1 MFGKS
6 FTLFRL
12 LGFKVKID
20 VSWLVI
26 ALLVTWSLARG
37 YFPYRYGDLPKA
49 IYWFMGVL
57 GAAGLFASIV
67 FHEFSHSLVARRY
80 GLPMKGIT
88 LFIFG
93 GVAEMSE
100 EPRSAKTEFMMAI
113 AGPASSIVLGT
124 VFYLLYVAAGSLELS
139 VPAAAITRYLAF
151 VNWLV
156 AGFNLLPAFPLDGG
170 RVLRSALWKW
180 KDDLRWATRTA
191 SQAGSFFGILLM
203 TLGVL
208 NVFTGN
214 PVGGVW
220 YFMIGMFLRYAARMS
235 YQQVLTRKALEGELV
250 RRFMAKEPVTVPP
263 DIPLRELVE
272 DYVYKFHF
280 KMFPVAKDGK
290 LLGCIRV
297 SEMKKVPRDEWHT
310 RTVGEL
316 VSKCSAD
323 NSVSPDQDAV
333 GALAKMRRTGTSRL
347 MVVEGDRLV
356 GVITLRDIL
365 GFLSLKLDLDKEDM

>member
-1 MFGKS
+1 MFGRS

-12 LGFKVKID
+12 FGFRVKID
-20 VSWLVI
+20 MSWLVI

-37 YFPYRYGDLPKA
+37 YFPYRYEGLSNA
-49 IYWFMGVL
+49 AYWVMGVS

-100 EPRSAKTEFMMAI
+100 EPRSAKTEFMMAV
-113 AGPASSIVLGT
+113 AGPAASIVLGT
-124 VFYLLYVAAGSLELS
+124 VFYFLYVAAGPGPY
-139 VPAAAITRYLAF
+139 VPAAAVIRYLAF
-151 VNWLV
+151 INWLL

-170 RVLRSALWKW
+170 RMLRSALWRW
-180 KDDLRWATRTA
+180 KGDLRWATRTA
-191 SQAGSFFGILLM
+191 ARAGSFFGILLI

-208 NVFTGN
+208 NVFAGN

-235 YQQVLTRKALEGELV
+235 YRQVLTRGALEGEQV
-250 RRFMAKEPVTVPP
+250 GRFMSKDPVTVPP
-263 DIPLRELVE
+263 GVTIRELVE

-280 KMFPVAKDGK
+280 KMFPVARDGK
-290 LLGCIRV
+290 LLGCISVREV
-297 SEMKKVPRDEWHT
+297 KNIPHEEWNT
-310 RTVGEL
+310 RTAEEML
-316 VSKCSAD
+316 SQCSAD
-323 NSVSPDQDAV
+323 NTVSPDLDAV
-333 GALAKMRRTGTSRL
+333 EALAKMRRSNQGRL
-347 MVVEGDRLV
+347 MVVEGDRLL

-365 GFLSLKLDLDKEDM
+365 GFLALKLDLDEEEI